1 MNVKRP
7 LSALAVLAASTLL
20 SPAQADAC
28 SCLFEC
34 KNTIITGSTLASGA
48 EGFYWFLA
56 GPGVQPDDIPDGV
69 ITLEKQG
76 AEGYEAV
83 AWEITASHPT
93 GSYHLIKPE
102 AGFEVGATYRFTAD
116 LSGWD
121 PGCSFE
127 IESGRIE
134 ETVTVETEIVE
145 IVPTSKLTA
154 TVSEQDRGQIDFE
167 SDAVCSE
174 RFDASYR
181 NVTIELPADLE
192 PLADS
197 LFYDVTVDGESYYRQ
212 ATSCVTDLP
221 LPNELDQG
229 GRTAM
234 LAALCETA
242 PDYAGAG
249 ALEPGE
255 YEVVVR
261 ARLPESE
268 VFNWKSDPFTVTLDC
283 TGEPDPGPGPGP
295 GPGPDPDA
303 GDGGDDQDAGD
314 GAGEPDA
321 GSGSGGGGGESEGEG
336 CAQASPGAPA
346 GAPGALAL
354 GLLGLLGLG
363 RRRRAR

>member
-1 MNVKRP
+1 MNVYKV
-7 LSALAVLAASTLL
+7 LAVFVVLASSALFSAAD
-20 SPAQADAC
+20 ANAC

-34 KNTIITGSTLASGA
+34 KNTVITGSSLASGS

-56 GPGVQPDDIPDGV
+56 GPGVQPDAIPEGV
-69 ITLEKQG
+69 ITLEKKSG
-76 AEGYEAV
+76 DVYDAV
-83 AWEITASHPT
+83 AWEITASHPS

-121 PGCSFE
+121 LGCSFE
-127 IESGRIE
+127 IDSGKIE
-134 ETVTVETEIVE
+134 ETVTVETEIIEV
-145 IVPTSKLTA
+145 VPTSKLTA
-154 TVSEQDRGQIDFE
+154 TVGEQDRGQIDFE
-167 SDAVCSE
+167 SDASCSE
-174 RFDASYR
+174 RFDAAYR
-181 NVTIELPADLE
+181 TVTIDLPADLE

-212 ATSCVTDLP
+212 ATACVSGLP

-234 LAALCETA
+234 LAALCEEA

-249 ALEPGE
+249 SLEPGE
-255 YEVVVR
+255 HEVVVR

-295 GPGPDPDA
+295 GPGPDPGPEPDA
-303 GDGGDDQDAGD
+303 GDGGEDAG
-314 GAGEPDA
+314 GSPDA
-321 GSGSGGGGGESEGEG
+321 GGGSGGGGTEGEG
-336 CAQASPGAPA
+336 CAQASPSAPA
-346 GAPGALAL
+346 GSPGALAFA
-354 GLLGLLGLG
+354 LLGMIGLG
-363 RRRRAR
+363 RRRLA